1 MTTNKVLTIAAF
13 LLTAFSTITAQTVD
27 VDEWYPQG
35 TTWEEV
41 LTYKRSNR
49 INPDSY
55 QRVRY
60 EVKGD
65 TVIDNI
71 TYKKAVMEVVE
82 QSEKG
87 NKIFPDT
94 CSCAFRENKDTVY
107 VHGNIMLPFLHPIGE
122 HVRYIKENW
131 QQGGL
136 NPYGTRAI
144 GDVFQL
150 ALEDGNTYD
159 CTTIQFAYDS
169 IPENVIKTIGSTW
182 GILCSWDLGRRN
194 VAVRLTSFTRNG
206 VKIYSREYPFD
217 TSGIN
222 EITND
227 KGREGDA
234 YTLQGIKL
242 KKGSAQKRKGLVVQ
256 NGKKIIR

>member
-1 MTTNKVLTIAAF
+1 
-13 LLTAFSTITAQTVD
+13 
-27 VDEWYPQG
+27 
-35 TTWEEV
+35 
-41 LTYKRSNR
+41 
-49 INPDSY
+49 
-55 QRVRY
+55 
-60 EVKGD
+60 
-65 TVIDNI
+65 
-71 TYKKAVMEVVE
+71 
-82 QSEKG
+82 
-87 NKIFPDT
+87 
-94 CSCAFRENKDTVY
+94 
-107 VHGNIMLPFLHPIGE
+107 MLPFLHPIGE

-136 NPYGTRAI
+136 NPYGTRAL

-150 ALEDGNTYD
+150 ALEDGHTYD

-234 YTLQGIKL
+234 YTLHGIKL